1 MHNCSAAAILQH
13 VWPIAKACLTTPLPP
28 PLPARCSLTP
38 RAYACK
44 PDSPAGGGT
53 VPALRDSN
61 ASLRDWLHGSSQKG
75 GTPAGAEGEGQEQ
88 HAVSRGLG
96 STVAALEA
104 AAAEA
109 AEAARQLKLHQDK
122 AQALRRP
129 SLPPLDVAAAAA
141 AAAAEAA
148 ELDSGAREA
157 YAPSPL
163 SSPGSSYGSPGGAGY
178 CSSST
183 YLSGSSSPALS
194 SPARYRLT
202 PTRLKQSGVANPLF
216 DQPVASPQPAAAS
229 QAGGAP
235 AVMQPGQEAAEAA
248 EAATA
253 APACEGGTCGSS
265 RSSATAGVQPL
276 SGLLQRSPVRHLERE
291 ESEEEAGEEAAYLR
305 GSLGGGGDLLESLLS
320 PPHLKPVH
328 TQLLGALMHTRTAGH
343 AAKPAQ
349 QAQMQQW
356 VQQRGEESEEEE
368 TAVPAVLA
376 SAGAAAEPAEAAQ
389 QQQPDQAEEAAEAVA
404 EPQLVADAPAAAA
417 ARRCGGLRRFSLL
430 LLGAA
435 AGAAAA
441 VLAQQQ
447 GGSGRRRANGQPK
460 HKEHGGQQEKKG
472 SSRSGEEHLALTRG

>member
-1 MHNCSAAAILQH
+1 M
-13 VWPIAKACLTTPLPP
+13 
-28 PLPARCSLTP
+28 PA
-38 RAYACK
+38 
-44 PDSPAGGGT
+44 SPAGGGT
-53 VPALRDSN
+53 VPALRDSS
-61 ASLRDWLHGSSQKG
+61 ASLRDWLHGSGQKG
-75 GTPAGAEGEGQEQ
+75 GTPAGAEEEGQEQ
-88 HAVSRGLG
+88 HAVSPGLG

-109 AEAARQLKLHQDK
+109 AEVARQLKLHQDK

-141 AAAAEAA
+141 PAAAEAA
-148 ELDSGAREA
+148 ELDSSARDA
-157 YAPSPL
+157 CAPSPL

-183 YLSGSSSPALS
+183 YLSGTSSPALS

-216 DQPVASPQPAAAS
+216 DQPVASPQPTAAS
-229 QAGGAP
+229 QAGGTP
-235 AVMQPGQEAAEAA
+235 AVVQPRQEAAGAAEAA
-248 EAATA
+248 SAATA
-253 APACEGGTCGSS
+253 GEGGTCCSS

-320 PPHLKPVH
+320 PPHLKPGH

-356 VQQRGEESEEEE
+356 MQQRGEESEEEE
-368 TAVPAVLA
+368 TVVLD
-376 SAGAAAEPAEAAQ
+376 SAGAEAEPAEPAQ
-389 QQQPDQAEEAAEAVA
+389 HKQPGQAEEAAEAVA
-404 EPQLVADAPAAAA
+404 EPQLAADAPAAAT
-417 ARRCGGLRRFSLL
+417 ARRGNGLRKYSLL

-447 GGSGRRRANGQPK
+447 GGSGRRRASGQPK
-460 HKEHGGQQEKKG
+460 HKKRGGQQERKG

>member
-1 MHNCSAAAILQH
+1 M
-13 VWPIAKACLTTPLPP
+13 TPLPP
-28 PLPARCSLTP
+28 PLPAHCSLTP

-61 ASLRDWLHGSSQKG
+61 ASLRDWLHGSGQKG
-75 GTPAGAEGEGQEQ
+75 GTPAGAEEEGQ

-109 AEAARQLKLHQDK
+109 AEAARQLRLHQDK

-148 ELDSGAREA
+148 ELDSSARDA
-157 YAPSPL
+157 CAPSPL

-183 YLSGSSSPALS
+183 YLSGTSSPALS

-216 DQPVASPQPAAAS
+216 DQPVASPQPTAAS
-229 QAGGAP
+229 QAGGTP
-235 AVMQPGQEAAEAA
+235 AVVQPGQEAAGAA
-248 EAATA
+248 EAASAATA
-253 APACEGGTCGSS
+253 GEGGTCGSS

-320 PPHLKPVH
+320 PPHLKPGH

-356 VQQRGEESEEEE
+356 MQQRGEESEEEE
-368 TAVPAVLA
+368 TVVLA
-376 SAGAAAEPAEAAQ
+376 SAGAEAEPAEPAQ
-389 QQQPDQAEEAAEAVA
+389 HKQPGQAEEAAEAVA
-404 EPQLVADAPAAAA
+404 EPQLAADAPAAAT
-417 ARRCGGLRRFSLL
+417 ARRGSGLRKYSLL

-447 GGSGRRRANGQPK
+447 GGSGRRRASGQPK
-460 HKEHGGQQEKKG
+460 HKKRGGQQVRKG